1 MPILAAT
8 TVLTP
13 PGEFVPVTLPEG
25 TELPEWAIGMV
36 GDHLLDHADG
46 SYETL
51 GYAELAALVKERGLA
66 VESQKKIDLLA
77 ALREADASA

>member
-13 PGEFVPVTLPEG
+13 PGEFVPVTLQEG
-25 TELPEWAIGMV
+25 TEVPEWAEGMV

>member
-1 MPILAAT
+1 MKLAAT
-8 TVLTP
+8 TLVMH
-13 PGEFVPVTLPEG
+13 PVTQTPTPLLAGSEV
-25 TELPEWAIGMV
+25 PEWAEGMV
-36 GDHLLDHADG
+36 GDHLLDHVDG

-66 VESQKKIDLLA
+66 AESQKKIDLLA